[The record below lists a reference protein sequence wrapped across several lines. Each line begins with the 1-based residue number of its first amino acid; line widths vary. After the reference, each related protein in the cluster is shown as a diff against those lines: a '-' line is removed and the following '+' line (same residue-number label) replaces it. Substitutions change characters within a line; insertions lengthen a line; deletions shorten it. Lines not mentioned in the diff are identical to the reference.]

1 MDAAVRVP
9 SILIVHPDRK
19 TQRTVQRIL
28 GVTGYKIDIADDLD
42 QGTRLMGHL
51 DPVLVVVDGSAVT
64 SPRVAEFFAAARE
77 RGAEACMTLLGG
89 AAVDQVPRILGMG
102 AVTNL
107 LVHPMPVLAEELTI
121 TAQKLIKN
129 DLFGAEKYLL
139 WGTELEETMLTRA
152 SQRPELIG
160 RLSEQVR
167 ARGQSARVA
176 SMAMLVADELLSN
189 AVHNAPIDA
198 AGDAYRRELPRDR
211 ELELDAAHAV
221 RFRWGCDARYLA
233 IEVTDSFGSL
243 DRDTILAALA
253 KSDVRESGS
262 GAGMGVALAYRSCDH
277 LVFNLAP
284 GKRTEIIALI
294 DVRYPPTE
302 RVQASSYNVFVERS

>member
-1 MDAAVRVP
+1 METRVS

-19 TQRTVQRIL
+19 TQRIVQRIL
-28 GVTGYKIDIADDLD
+28 GVTGYTVDIADDLE
-42 QGTRLMGHL
+42 QGTRLIAHL
-51 DPVLVVVDGSAVT
+51 QPVLVVVDGSAVL
-64 SPRVAEFFAAARE
+64 SPRIDEFFAAAKA

-89 AAVDQVPRILGMG
+89 AAVDQVPKILGMG

-121 TAQKLIKN
+121 TAQKLIRN
-129 DLFGAEKYLL
+129 DVFGAEKYLL
-139 WGTELEETMLTRA
+139 WGTDLSSITLTRA
-152 SQRPELIG
+152 SQRADLVAQI
-160 RLSEQVR
+160 SEQVR

-189 AVHNAPIDA
+189 AVHNAPVDA
-198 AGDAYRRELPRDR
+198 RGEHYRRELPRDQ
-211 ELELDAAHAV
+211 ELELDDRHQV
-221 RFRWGCDARYLA
+221 RLRWGCDARYLA
-233 IEVTDSFGSL
+233 IEVTDPFGSL
-243 DRDTILAALA
+243 DRDTILRALA
-253 KSDVRESGS
+253 KNDVREHGS

-294 DVRYPPTE
+294 DVRHPPTE
-302 RVQASSYNVFVERS
+302 RLAASSYNVFVERS